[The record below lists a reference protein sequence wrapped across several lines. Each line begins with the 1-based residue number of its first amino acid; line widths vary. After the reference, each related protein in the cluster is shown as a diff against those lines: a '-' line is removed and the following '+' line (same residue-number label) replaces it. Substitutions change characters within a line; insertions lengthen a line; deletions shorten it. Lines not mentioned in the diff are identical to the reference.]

1 MSALVPYSP
10 GVQDAHEQELES
22 AFLAKVISQDEYDER
37 LRAHR
42 GETRIVQLPTRM
54 KAGMMVANTSGLWR
68 YASGPYA
75 DKEAAWSSK
84 KLVQHGKWAWNQTG
98 DRKLNRCNAH
108 MNCQVLMRVSSQNG
122 FCLEVLDVAHSLHA
136 KEYVRK
142 NSAFTVSQERLVES
156 RTEAGKRPAAMMQ
169 LDALA
174 LVKANPHHP
183 KRSEGGL
190 EGEHAPMQ
198 NALNQ
203 LE

>member
-54 KAGMMVANTSGLWR
+54 KAGTMVANTSGLWR

-108 MNCQVLMRVSSQNG
+108 MNCQVLIKSIRRPGEGTVHYVLSSQSTYK
-122 FCLEVLDVAHSLHA
+122 AKSSLIA
-136 KEYVRK
+136 IY
-142 NSAFTVSQERLVES
+142 
-156 RTEAGKRPAAMMQ
+156 G
-169 LDALA
+169 
-174 LVKANPHHP
+174 
-183 KRSEGGL
+183 
-190 EGEHAPMQ
+190 
-198 NALNQ
+198 
-203 LE
+203 